1 MLTMRHDQLSFS
13 FPDVHPSAQV
23 SIDFQRTLRIPDD
36 DRSYPLPPGLG
47 RFPLR
52 HVDDF
57 AANLPPE
64 WLLRGGV
71 MMPMWQ
77 AEAMWL
83 SFGAG
88 FDTEREASYP
98 CAVKIAAGKRSAV
111 TGKAWQTGLG
121 RKPQDYVVVPTQPWL
136 DGFCVKKG
144 FIRQFVAMPLG
155 QGYSVEEQLDGEAE
169 FGGLQIEVFPMK
181 RVAFERRFPIVP
193 KRVRARGWDGVLSS
207 PMACTSPLPPCSDAA
222 MGLAA
227 GGKMRQEISRDPYKA
242 DEWDT
247 DHGVRCFVHLC
258 NSAAW
263 QDITGHAPPTTPPN
277 ARSYANAGLPW
288 FEYYSDQPAVG
299 GGELLKDIRSVAKI
313 GKTKGETP
321 LPENGA
327 VVPQVVIGLA
337 PRRGDEVRV
346 GEM

>member
-1 MLTMRHDQLSFS
+1 MLTMRDDELSFS
-13 FPDVHPSAQV
+13 FPDVHQSARA
-23 SIDFQRTLRIPDD
+23 SINFQRTLRIPDD
-36 DRSYPLPPGLG
+36 DRSYPLPPGFG

-52 HVDDF
+52 HIDDF
-57 AANLPPE
+57 AGNLPPE

-71 MMPMWQ
+71 MLPMWQ
-77 AEAMWL
+77 AEALWL
-83 SFGAG
+83 SFNAG
-88 FDTEREASYP
+88 YDESRQAHYP

-111 TGKAWQTGLG
+111 TGKAWQSGLH
-121 RKPQDYVVVPTQPWL
+121 RRPQDYVVVPEQPWL

-155 QGYSVEEQLDGEAE
+155 QGYTVEEQLDGKAE

-181 RVAFERRFPIVP
+181 RAAFERRFPRVP
-193 KRVRARGWDGVLSS
+193 KLHRSFDEELFCASAMLPCPS
-207 PMACTSPLPPCSDAA
+207 PA

-247 DHGVRCFVHLC
+247 EHGVRCFVHLC
-258 NSAAW
+258 NSASWLGIAG
-263 QDITGHAPPTTPPN
+263 QSPPTQPPT
-277 ARSYANAGLPW
+277 ARDYADAGLPW

-299 GGELLKDIRSVAKI
+299 GGGLLKGIKSVAKM
-313 GKTKGETP
+313 GKKKGETP
-321 LPENGA
+321 LTENVA

-337 PRRGDEVRV
+337 PRRGDEVRI

>member
-1 MLTMRHDQLSFS
+1 MLTMRQDQLTFR
-13 FPDVHPSAQV
+13 FPDVHDSAEV

-36 DRSYPLPPGLG
+36 DKAYPLPPGLG

-57 AANLPPE
+57 AAKLPAD
-64 WLLRGGV
+64 WLKRGGV
-71 MMPMWQ
+71 MLPMWQ

-83 SFGAG
+83 SFRGG
-88 FDTEREASYP
+88 YDTERQASYP

-111 TGKAWQTGLG
+111 TGDAWQAGLQ
-121 RKPQDYVVVPTQPWL
+121 RKPQDYVVVPVQPWL

-155 QGYSVEEQLDGEAE
+155 EGYTVEEQLDGKAE

-181 RVAFERRFPIVP
+181 RAAFEKRFPIVP
-193 KRVRARGWDGVLSS
+193 KVDYSAMTRTGMMQ
-207 PMACTSPLPPCSDAA
+207 PMACCPAPAAGAA

-227 GGKMRQEISRDPYKA
+227 GGKMRQEISRDPYQP

-258 NSAAW
+258 NSQAW
-263 QDITGHAPPTTPPN
+263 QGITDQAPPTKPPV
-277 ARSYANAGLPW
+277 ARDYANAGLPW
-288 FEYYSDQPAVG
+288 YEHYSDQPAVG
-299 GGELLKDIRSVAKI
+299 GGALLKGIKSVLQI
-313 GKTKGETP
+313 GKKKGETP
-321 LPENGA
+321 LPDNA
-327 VVPQVVIGLA
+327 SLVPKVVIGLGQV
-337 PRRGDEVRV
+337 RMGDEVRT
-346 GEM
+346 GDF